1 MVLAGLLAIILAAC
15 AEEPLP
21 ERKVTHGDCLREVDL
36 EKLEEAIERC
46 SKVVEA
52 FPGDPLP
59 LSERFLLHSLA
70 GNNDA
75 ACRDI
80 SRAAELA
87 GQQPSKDVDPLLRK
101 QLDLR
106 LESCRD

>member
-1 MVLAGLLAIILAAC
+1 MAVLLVAC

-21 ERKVTHGDCLREVDL
+21 ERKISHGDCLREVEL

-46 SKVVEA
+46 GKVVEA
-52 FPGDPLP
+52 FPEDPLP

-70 GNNDA
+70 GDNDA

-80 SRAAELA
+80 ARAAELA
-87 GQQPSKDVDPLLRK
+87 ELQPAKDIDPLLRK
-101 QLDLR
+101 QLKLR
-106 LESCRD
+106 LASCRD